1 MGDDMIVQEK
11 QGATLLNRIDV
22 EKIDSFD
29 DFRRVSDHIKWID
42 SELKAGRFL
51 KTRGREVLVSV
62 PNSTSF
68 NIISIPRKEEYID
81 YIKSW
86 VNVYNKSLDY
96 LEGSLNAACLENK
109 FIKRDNSGWTIPIQ
123 VNGTFQRQ
131 VIKWPTFNPE
141 SAEYAKELQRILN
154 TYNNLKTIFLE
165 SIKSRKIGVSVKKS
179 SVMLN
184 PANQVSLPKENPKS
198 LKTSM
203 VKQVAS
209 YAKRNINPEIEEAIQ
224 AEMESKTAGDDERLV
239 IQKVSDGAILD
250 SSDIGALKKQNTDI
264 VVLTCQ
270 DSSKSKEEDIFVS
283 NAARCQAESFNTG
296 AFIYGK
302 ATDDHMGA
310 IELKRILKMLDNFDN
325 KFSGL
330 VIYSIDNEY
339 AQKNRNS
346 DLKLLDFINVYN
358 AIARAI
364 NQAGYIVML
373 SMDLKSAE
381 IIDDINRRYNM
392 QSEYEVIFMA
402 VVRDIDSVSKNA
414 SVIVVDPGNDYDIV
428 KISNREIINRLNAE
442 IKGESLARVA

>member
-1 MGDDMIVQEK
+1 MIVQEK

-264 VVLTCQ
+264 VVLTC
-270 DSSKSKEEDIFVS
+270 
-283 NAARCQAESFNTG
+283 
-296 AFIYGK
+296 
-302 ATDDHMGA
+302 
-310 IELKRILKMLDNFDN
+310 
-325 KFSGL
+325 
-330 VIYSIDNEY
+330 
-339 AQKNRNS
+339 
-346 DLKLLDFINVYN
+346 
-358 AIARAI
+358 
-364 NQAGYIVML
+364 
-373 SMDLKSAE
+373 
-381 IIDDINRRYNM
+381 
-392 QSEYEVIFMA
+392 
-402 VVRDIDSVSKNA
+402 
-414 SVIVVDPGNDYDIV
+414 
-428 KISNREIINRLNAE
+428 
-442 IKGESLARVA
+442 